1 MVETVVSSALPVDEL
16 LSDGSNS
23 EGLMAAHREMVEALR
38 EKNMEKGMQALKVH
52 FEYIYEY
59 IDG

>member
-1 MVETVVSSALPVDEL
+1 
-16 LSDGSNS
+16 
-23 EGLMAAHREMVEALR
+23 MAAHREMVEALR

>member
-1 MVETVVSSALPVDEL
+1 
-16 LSDGSNS
+16 
-23 EGLMAAHREMVEALR
+23 MAAHREMVEALR
-38 EKNMEKGMQALKVH
+38 EKNMEKGMLALKVH